1 MKAEDVAT
9 ALQRLPRPR
18 GTGQGTGRRDMSEG
32 WRYYLPGD
40 GETAADATLLWKP
53 GEADKSYSPKDAAEE
68 ACARDCTVHGCRN
81 GTEFTIVVI
90 APSGTEWRFVGWHE
104 PSVEHYVRAK
114 P

>member
-1 MKAEDVAT
+1 
-9 ALQRLPRPR
+9 
-18 GTGQGTGRRDMSEG
+18 MSAG

-53 GEADKSYSPKDAAEE
+53 GEADKSYSPTDAADE
-68 ACARDCTVHGCRN
+68 ACAHDCTVHGCRN

-104 PSVEHYVRAK
+104 PSVEHYVRAQ